1 MSFKVFNMKKFFLL
15 LLFCSLSTTS
25 FAKKYAVIIAVG
37 DYPAKTGWSPI
48 SSANDVPLIKSSLLA
63 QGFSEDDII
72 ILQDAEATKNNI
84 LTTLKNLQDNVT
96 PGDIVVIHYSGH
108 GQQIFD
114 DNGEEI
120 DGLDE
125 ALVPID
131 AWVKYTHNY
140 KGENHIR
147 DDEIGNILGNF
158 RNKLGKDGQLL
169 MLLDSC
175 HSGSSTRGG
184 KARGSAAAFVPD
196 NWEGPSK
203 ETKQGSDMFEKVN
216 ISKDAA
222 PFVLIS
228 GASANELN
236 YEYEG
241 QGSLSYSFS
250 KAMNE
255 LGSDFTY
262 RQLYSKIASV
272 MNTISPR
279 QTPTI
284 EGDQDYKLF
293 NGEYVK
299 QQDYFPVIR
308 MPRPDVL
315 KIQAGKLHGI
325 FEGTTVKI
333 MPAGST
339 KISDA
344 EALAS
349 GEVVLSKFNEANIQL
364 KQPLNSSNEKNYW
377 VFIDEKT
384 YGDIGLNVFI
394 DEKVNDAAAKKEIE
408 RFLSDNNLGTVVDEV
423 EKSDVFVAQEN
434 DQYTLNATND
444 LVQFAS
450 ENKNRGAAGME
461 GLKNQL
467 FQFAQGNYLKAL
479 NMDNE
484 NYEFSFRLLPVEYDV
499 ATETY
504 GDTLSPQ
511 AFTND
516 SGLFTVRPN
525 VDHVVLEVTNKGNK
539 PIYFSL
545 IEINSKGEINPFL
558 PNSNCNLNNNERQ
571 IEPGKT
577 MIFRDCIFSFGPP
590 YEKLMIKGFASPE
603 PINFQS
609 TVSSRGTAGQRAGNP
624 NPLEE
629 FVGQTYTQSRGGSG
643 NKTSGNVDGY
653 STEMIYEIVEEK

>member
-1 MSFKVFNMKKFFLL
+1 MKNLFSVI
-15 LLFCSLSTTS
+15 LFCFISTAA

-48 SSANDVPLIKSSLLA
+48 SSVNDVPLIKSSLLA
-63 QGFSEDDII
+63 QGFSEEDIL
-72 ILQDAEATKNNI
+72 ILKDAAATKQNI
-84 LTTLKNLQDNVT
+84 LSTLNELKEKVT
-96 PGDIVVIHYSGH
+96 AGDIVVIHYSGH
-108 GQQIFD
+108 GQQIYD
-114 DNGEEI
+114 DNSEEI

-125 ALVPID
+125 ALVPVD

-147 DDEIGNILGNF
+147 DDEIGNILAGF
-158 RNKLGKDGQLL
+158 RNTLGKEGQLL

-196 NWEGPSK
+196 NWEKTTS
-203 ETKQGSDMFEKVN
+203 ETKQGSDMFEKVK
-216 ISKDAA
+216 ISEDAA

-236 YEYEG
+236 YEYDG
-241 QGSLSYSFS
+241 QGSLSYSFA

-255 LGSDFTY
+255 LGSNFTY

-284 EGDQDYKLF
+284 EGDQDYILF
-293 NGEYVK
+293 KGEYVK
-299 QQDYFPVIR
+299 QQDYLPVTTIL
-308 MPRPDVL
+308 RPDVL
-315 KIQAGKLHGI
+315 KIGGGKLHGI
-325 FEGTTVKI
+325 FEGTTVKV
-333 MPAGST
+333 MPAGTT
-339 KISDA
+339 KVSDNDVVA
-344 EALAS
+344 K
-349 GEVVLSKFNEANIQL
+349 GKVVLSKYNEANIQL
-364 KQPLNSSNEKNYW
+364 DKALKGTNEKDYW
-377 VFIDEKT
+377 IFVDEKS
-384 YGDIGLNVFI
+384 YGDMSLNVFI
-394 DEKVNDAAAKKEIE
+394 DNKVEEAETKNEI
-408 RFLSDNNLGTVVDEV
+408 RQFLTENKLGAVVSKV
-423 EKSDVFVAQEN
+423 EDSDVYISREGT
-434 DQYTLNATND
+434 QYTLNATND

-450 ENKNRGAAGME
+450 EDKNRGAAGME
-461 GLKNQL
+461 DLKNQL
-467 FQFAQGNYLKAL
+467 FRFAQGNYLKSL

-499 ATETY
+499 ATETF

-511 AFTND
+511 AFVND
-516 SGLFTVRPN
+516 SGLFTVRPG
-525 VDHVVLEVTNKGNK
+525 VDHVVLEVSNKGNK

-558 PNSNCNLNNNERQ
+558 PNENCDLNDNERQ

-590 YEKLMIKGFASPE
+590 YEKLMIKGFASPN
-603 PINFQS
+603 PINFRS
-609 TVSSRGTAGQRAGNP
+609 TISTRGAGQRVGNP
-624 NPLEE
+624 NPLEQ
-629 FVGQTYTQSRGGSG
+629 FVGQTYTQSRGGAG
-643 NKTSGNVDGY
+643 NKSHSNIDGY
-653 STEMIYEIVEEK
+653 STEMIYEIVKEN

>member
-1 MSFKVFNMKKFFLL
+1 MKKFIL
-15 LLFCSLSTTS
+15 LLFFCSFSTLA
-25 FAKKYAVIIAVG
+25 FGKKYAVIIAIG
-37 DYPAKTGWSPI
+37 DYPAKTGWTAI
-48 SSANDVPLIKSSLLA
+48 SSVNDVPLIKSSLLR
-63 QGFSEDDII
+63 QGFAEEN
-72 ILQDAEATKNNI
+72 ILTIQDVEATKSNI
-84 LTTLKNLQDNVT
+84 LASLKKLQESIA

-114 DNGEEI
+114 DNAEEI

-125 ALVPID
+125 ALVPVD

-140 KGENHIR
+140 QGENHIR
-147 DDEIGNILGNF
+147 DDEIANIIANF
-158 RNKLGKDGQLL
+158 RNKLGKNGQLL

-184 KARGSAAAFVPD
+184 KARGSAAAFVPE
-196 NWEGPSK
+196 NWERPSK
-203 ETKQGSDMFEKVN
+203 NIQQGSDMFEKVK
-216 ISKDAA
+216 ISDEAA

-236 YEYEG
+236 YEYDG
-241 QGSLSYSFS
+241 KGSLSHSFL

-293 NGEYVK
+293 KGDYVK
-299 QQDYFPVIR
+299 QQEYFPVIKI
-308 MPRPDVL
+308 PRQDVL

-325 FEGTTVKI
+325 FKGTTVKV
-333 MPAGST
+333 MSAGST
-339 KISDA
+339 KASEDA
-344 EALAS
+344 LLAS

-364 KQPLNSSNEKNYW
+364 DKPLASSNEKEYW

-394 DEKVNDAAAKKEIE
+394 DGKINDPGSKQEI
-408 RFLSDNNLGTVVDEV
+408 RQFLSENNLGSVVSEV
-423 EKSDVFVAQEN
+423 ENSDVFISQEGTV
-434 DQYTLNATND
+434 YTLSATND
-444 LVQFAS
+444 LMQFAS
-450 ENKNRGAAGME
+450 EDKNRGAAGME
-461 GLKNQL
+461 NLKEQL
-467 FQFAQGNYLKAL
+467 FKFAQGNYLKGL
-479 NMDNE
+479 NMNNE

-504 GDTLSPQ
+504 GDTISPS
-511 AFTND
+511 AFTNN

-525 VDHVVLEVTNKGNK
+525 IDHVVLEVTNKGKN

-558 PNSNCNLNNNERQ
+558 PNSNCNLNDNERQ
-571 IEPGKT
+571 IQPGQT
-577 MIFRDCIFSFGPP
+577 MIFRDCVFSFGPP
-590 YEKLMIKGFASPE
+590 YEKLMIKGFASPQ

-609 TVSSRGTAGQRAGNP
+609 TISTRGAADQRAGNS
-624 NPLEE
+624 NPLEN
-629 FVGQTYTQSRGGSG
+629 FIGQTYNRTRGGSG
-643 NKTSGNVDGY
+643 NQSSGNIDGY
-653 STEMIYEIVEEK
+653 STEMIYEIIEEN